1 MKLRQPLIVLL
12 FALFACPVLFAGG
25 QGEGQGSAA
34 ANAPSGTA
42 PAVRAFVSIPPQ
54 IYFVKEIGGSRVE
67 VQSMVPAGVEPETY
81 DPTPR
86 QIALLSQSRLY
97 FAVGLPFETV
107 LIPKIRSS
115 MKGVTIVDTQAGVP
129 LRSFAQHTVNS
140 SAEVG
145 TDPHIWLSPELVKIQ
160 GAAIEAALVEADP
173 AGAADYESGL
183 AKLDAQ
189 MDSLHKEIA
198 ASLAGLQGR
207 SFLVFH
213 PAFGYFADEFGLK
226 QVSIEVEGKSPG
238 PRQLADLIALARK
251 LGVKMIFVEPQ
262 FDQSRAQVVADSIKA
277 RVVTI
282 DPLAEDYVSN
292 LTEVAKQIRAALQ

>member
-1 MKLRQPLIVLL
+1 MKFRQLLTISL
-12 FALFACPVLFAGG
+12 FALFSCPLLFAGG
-25 QGEGQGSAA
+25 QGEGQGGAA
-34 ANAPSGTA
+34 LNAPSGSG

-54 IYFVKEIGGSRVE
+54 VYFVKVIGGSRVE

-86 QIALLSQSRLY
+86 QIALLSQSHLY

-115 MKGVTIVDTQAGVP
+115 MKGVTVVDTQADVR
-129 LRSFAQHTVNS
+129 LRTFAQHTLNS

-145 TDPHIWLSPELVKIQ
+145 SDPHIWLSPELVKIQ
-160 GAAIEAALVEADP
+160 GAAIEKALATADP
-173 AGAADYESGL
+173 AGAADYEAGL
-183 AKLDAQ
+183 AKLDVQ
-189 MDSLHKEIA
+189 MDALHKEIA
-198 ASLAGLQGR
+198 ASLTGLQGR

-226 QVSIEVEGKSPG
+226 QVSIEVEGKAPG

-251 LGVKMIFVEPQ
+251 LQVKMIFVEPQ
-262 FDQSRAQVVADSIKA
+262 FDQSRAQVVADSIGAK
-277 RVVTI
+277 VVTI